1 MPVMTTAERRGLQQI
16 CGSNGT
22 ILAIAC
28 DQRGGIRQL
37 LASDPA
43 EQKKISDAVLG
54 DTKTDVVTELA
65 RHAPCVLLDAV
76 CAVPRVIEEG
86 TLPRDVALLIGL
98 DASGQDL
105 DPNGHYLSR
114 LSPGITARK
123 VRELGGTGAKLMV
136 YLRSDHKAAMRHNL
150 DIIRRCVADFAAE
163 DLLLVVE
170 FLLYKLP
177 GETSDDLKAKS
188 PALIEGGSEM
198 CLELGVQGVEDSLS
212 RFTRGLRGHHETFRQ
227 GSVGGAVGRCRPF
240 GVQGAGRN
248 FHGQWGLGRDR
259 GARAVEGL
267 RVARPGEATRA
278 ACRKSGAALARAAG
292 DLGALS
298 PAARSA
304 GLRHGPAHGDRH

>member
-1 MPVMTTAERRGLQQI
+1 MPIMTTAERRGLQQI

-198 CLELGVQGVEDSLS
+198 CLELGSKVLKI
-212 RFTRGLRGHHETFRQ
+212 
-227 GSVGGAVGRCRPF
+227 PY
-240 GVQGAGRN
+240 
-248 FHGQWGLGRDR
+248 
-259 GARAVEGL
+259 
-267 RVARPGEATRA
+267 PG
-278 ACRKSGAALARAAG
+278 
-292 DLGALS
+292 S
-298 PAARSA
+298 PAACAAITKLSGKVPWAVLSA
-304 GLRHGPAHGDRH
+304 GVDHSAFKEQVEISMANGASGVIAGRALWKDCVSLDRVKQRALLAEKAVPRLRELQAILARYPRPLGQQA